1 MNTGA
6 KASRARDAAILAA
19 VALACLLPFLG
30 KAFHVDDPMYIW
42 AAEQVVAAP
51 ANFYG
56 FDVNWHAFFEPNWV
70 ANKNPP
76 LIAFWLAGVSRVVGW
91 SEPALHLAMLVPLG
105 ALLLGVYALGRR
117 LTSSPL
123 AVGLVLLSLPVV
135 LVSSSTV
142 MSDVLMLS
150 LWCGAVWF
158 WMRGVDDASPG
169 LLVAAGVLMG
179 LAPLAKYFGVA
190 LIPLLSAW
198 ALARRAPT
206 RLWLPPLA
214 IPVAMIGGYDL
225 YMRAL
230 YGWSPL
236 LDITGYALSYAPG
249 RERYAGL
256 ERGIVGL
263 CFIGGCTLPV
273 LFAGPWLWSRRGAAA
288 LAAAVVAATVAAP
301 ALGSLGRLPL
311 VDESGARWDLAIHIG
326 VFGVAGLHVL
336 GLGALDAWR
345 RRDADALLLALWL
358 GGTWFFATFTNWT
371 TTARS
376 LLPAAP
382 AAALLLVRALEL
394 REPGRALVRRPA
406 LLVPVALGLV
416 AGLIVTQGDVAL
428 AGSARTA
435 ARELVAR
442 HGDARIVF
450 QGAWGFQWYMQQL
463 EGERLRI
470 DGMQLHPGDVVFTPD
485 TNTNLVVLPPE
496 ILSGVEVAEF
506 PAARLAT
513 TLSRAR
519 GAGFYA
525 ALWGPL
531 PFVFG
536 PVPVERYRVD
546 RVVEPFTLEFRPA
559 SASALRR

>member
-6 KASRARDAAILAA
+6 KASRGRDAAILAA

-42 AAEQVVAAP
+42 AAEQVVADP

-158 WMRGVDDASPG
+158 WMRGVDDARPG

-225 YMRAL
+225 RSFVPTASRPTAA
-230 YGWSPL
+230 GWRL
-236 LDITGYALSYAPG
+236 LIRRGLSASVARRDRHGISSSNYAS
-249 RERYAGL
+249 AGN
-256 ERGIVGL
+256 
-263 CFIGGCTLPV
+263 
-273 LFAGPWLWSRRGAAA
+273 AGP
-288 LAAAVVAATVAAP
+288 
-301 ALGSLGRLPL
+301 
-311 VDESGARWDLAIHIG
+311 
-326 VFGVAGLHVL
+326 
-336 GLGALDAWR
+336 
-345 RRDADALLLALWL
+345 
-358 GGTWFFATFTNWT
+358 
-371 TTARS
+371 
-376 LLPAAP
+376 
-382 AAALLLVRALEL
+382 
-394 REPGRALVRRPA
+394 
-406 LLVPVALGLV
+406 
-416 AGLIVTQGDVAL
+416 
-428 AGSARTA
+428 
-435 ARELVAR
+435 
-442 HGDARIVF
+442 
-450 QGAWGFQWYMQQL
+450 
-463 EGERLRI
+463 
-470 DGMQLHPGDVVFTPD
+470 
-485 TNTNLVVLPPE
+485 
-496 ILSGVEVAEF
+496 
-506 PAARLAT
+506 
-513 TLSRAR
+513 LSRLTWQS
-519 GAGFYA
+519 AGKA
-525 ALWGPL
+525 
-531 PFVFG
+531 
-536 PVPVERYRVD
+536 
-546 RVVEPFTLEFRPA
+546 
-559 SASALRR
+559 